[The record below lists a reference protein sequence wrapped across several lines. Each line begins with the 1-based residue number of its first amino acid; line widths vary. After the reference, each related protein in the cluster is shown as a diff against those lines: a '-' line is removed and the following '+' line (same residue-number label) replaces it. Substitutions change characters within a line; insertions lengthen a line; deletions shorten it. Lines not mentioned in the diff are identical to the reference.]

1 MKIFRTLLCPLH
13 RGYCTC
19 AGHHEQSL
27 VSALFKVSVGHLFYD
42 VEYGKS
48 LEFWI
53 QKSVRTLKVSAP
65 APYSVVSAR
74 KTFSWPYNKSFIK
87 LLHWP
92 SLFGQGDWRSALYFL
107 CVCVFFFNRPRFRS
121 IREHTKQFGQCSAIL
136 TSRLVSDAYMYQRQF
151 TKSGLIFL
159 NVTIL
164 VYGNCYKY
172 CLWLRKALNFL
183 VIVFEFDM

>member
-19 AGHHEQSL
+19 AVHHEQRL

-42 VEYGKS
+42 LEYGKS

-74 KTFSWPYNKSFIK
+74 KKFSWPYNKSFIK

-92 SLFGQGDWRSALYFL
+92 SLFGQGDWRSALYFFYV
-107 CVCVFFFNRPRFRS
+107 CVCVFLWTSISLDPRTHKTIRS
-121 IREHTKQFGQCSAIL
+121 MFSHLDLTLGQWRIY
-136 TSRLVSDAYMYQRQF
+136 VSTPIY
-151 TKSGLIFL
+151 
-159 NVTIL
+159 
-164 VYGNCYKY
+164 
-172 CLWLRKALNFL
+172 
-183 VIVFEFDM
+183 

>member
-19 AGHHEQSL
+19 AVHYEQSL
-27 VSALFKVSVGHLFYD
+27 VSALSKVSVGHLFYD
-42 VEYGKS
+42 LEYGKS

-65 APYSVVSAR
+65 APYGVGSAR

-92 SLFGQGDWRSALYFL
+92 SLFGQGDWRSALYFCV
-107 CVCVFFFNRPRFRS
+107 CVCVFLMDLDFARS
-121 IREHTKQFGQCSAIL
+121 ENTQNNS
-136 TSRLVSDAYMYQRQF
+136 V
-151 TKSGLIFL
+151 
-159 NVTIL
+159 NVQPSWPHAWSVTYICINAKEWPDL
-164 VYGNCYKY
+164 SKCYRTRIWK
-172 CLWLRKALNFL
+172 LL
-183 VIVFEFDM
+183 